1 MDTQLQ
7 KHESNLE
14 KLQQKINDSSDFIK
28 QNLKP
33 QPEKKEEGTT
43 KAFDIEQQ
51 VKLQMLDHRLN
62 AIQQKVD
69 VMNPAFLAT
78 IEVRLQN
85 LQGDIGELRNLYS
98 SPTSSL
104 NMVLDGMLK
113 KLKDL
118 EADVPINIASGRSN
132 IISNGRLS

>member
-1 MDTQLQ
+1 
-7 KHESNLE
+7 
-14 KLQQKINDSSDFIK
+14 
-28 QNLKP
+28 
-33 QPEKKEEGTT
+33 
-43 KAFDIEQQ
+43 
-51 VKLQMLDHRLN
+51 MLDHRLN